1 MLFYGFRISKA
12 FTLFVVSVAIFT
24 DIMLLGLVAPV
35 LPLALSERVGIPGE
49 AVQKWNSV
57 LLAAYGAALMIGSC
71 T

>member
-1 MLFYGFRISKA
+1 MFLHGLRVSKA

-35 LPLALSERVGIPGE
+35 LPLALSDRIGVPEERVQE
-49 AVQKWNSV
+49 WNSV

-71 T
+71 